1 MNKYQLLILLNA
13 PLALY
18 GLLNAFLSYKL
29 KRLRP
34 SRALVRILFWLV
46 ILVGIW
52 FTEPLSALLHSNDLT
67 TSPPLSIYDVLLTTG
82 AIICFLLIAQAHG
95 RIADLEN
102 RLTRLHEKLSIEI
115 SEQKSEG
122 NKHER

>member
-18 GLLNAFLSYKL
+18 GLFNAFLSYKL

-34 SRALVRILFWLV
+34 SRVFVRVVFWLV
-46 ILVGIW
+46 ILAGIW
-52 FTEPLSALLHSNDLT
+52 FTEPFSALLHSKDLT
-67 TSPPLSIYDVLLTTG
+67 TSPPLSIYDVLLVTGTT
-82 AIICFLLIAQAHG
+82 ACLLLLTRANS

-115 SEQKSEG
+115 SEQKSRNE
-122 NKHER
+122 NHEK